1 MSFSQLGLRPELLR
15 ALADSGYTTPTPI
28 QREAIPVVLAG
39 RDLMA
44 GAQTGTGKTA
54 AFVLPILQRLHE
66 APASVDRRA
75 VRALILVPTRELA
88 LQVEESVRTY
98 GVHVPLRSV
107 VVYGGASLPDQ
118 VRELEAGAEIV
129 VATPGRLLDL
139 VWRGTIDF
147 GSVEFLVLD
156 EADRMLDMGF
166 IDDIRTIISLLP
178 VQRQSLLFSAT
189 FPDSI
194 KRLTK
199 TLMRNP
205 ASVQVTPRNS
215 ATTQVEHV
223 VLRVEND
230 QKRDVLSR
238 LIRGGRVSSAL
249 VFVRTKLGAD
259 RLTNQLYRDGI
270 RVAAIHGNKAQSQ
283 RIAALDDFKAG
294 RVSVL
299 VATEVAARG
308 IDIDA
313 LPHVINYDLP
323 RSAEDYVHRIGR
335 TGRAGADG
343 IAISLVSET
352 ELPQLRE
359 IEQLIGH
366 PITVEATPPGV
377 VRHANAEGRG
387 ATGGHRR
394 AEASSHTDRSRH
406 APSGRRD
413 GGVNRARRDTGSPRR
428 STWVAMPGEQ
438 REQR

>member
-1 MSFSQLGLRPELLR
+1 MSFDQLGLRPELLR
-15 ALADSGYTTPTPI
+15 AVADSGYDTPTPI
-28 QREAIPVVLAG
+28 QREAIPVILAG

-66 APASVDRRA
+66 APAGVDRRA

-98 GVHVPLRSV
+98 GAHAPLRSV
-107 VVYGGASLPDQ
+107 TVYGGASLPDQ

-178 VQRQSLLFSAT
+178 EQRQSLLFSAT

-199 TLMRNP
+199 TLMRDP

-230 QKRDVLSR
+230 DKREVLSR
-238 LIRGGRVSSAL
+238 LIRGGRVNSAL
-249 VFVRTKLGAD
+249 VFVRTKHGAD
-259 RLTNQLYRDGI
+259 RLSNQLHRDGI

-313 LPHVINYDLP
+313 LPHVINFDLP
-323 RSAEDYVHRIGR
+323 RSADDYVHRIGR

-343 IAISLVSET
+343 IAISLVSEA

-359 IEQLIGH
+359 IEQLIGR
-366 PITVEATPPGV
+366 PIAIEPSSTP
-377 VRHANAEGRG
+377 VRHAPRPRPDDRRPERGVRGRSDG
-387 ATGGHRR
+387 PDRPRR
-394 AEASSHTDRSRH
+394 AGAASS
-406 APSGRRD
+406 G
-413 GGVNRARRDTGSPRR
+413 PRR
-428 STWVAMPGEQ
+428 TAWVGLPGERQ
-438 REQR
+438 GTG

>member
-1 MSFSQLGLRPELLR
+1 MSFDQLGLRPELLR
-15 ALADSGYTTPTPI
+15 AVADSGYDTPTPI
-28 QREAIPVVLAG
+28 QREAIPVILAG

-66 APASVDRRA
+66 APAGVDRRS

-98 GVHVPLRSV
+98 GTHVPLRSV
-107 VVYGGASLPDQ
+107 TVYGGASLPDQ

-178 VQRQSLLFSAT
+178 EQRQSLLFSAT

-199 TLMRNP
+199 TLMRDP

-230 QKRDVLSR
+230 DKREVLSR

-249 VFVRTKLGAD
+249 VFVRTKHGAD
-259 RLTNQLYRDGI
+259 RLSNQLYRDGI

-313 LPHVINYDLP
+313 LPHVINFDLP

-343 IAISLVSET
+343 IAISLVSDA

-359 IEQLIGH
+359 IEQLIGR
-366 PITVEATPPGV
+366 PISVESASTPVPS
-377 VRHANAEGRG
+377 RSRPQPSDGRRPERAFRG
-387 ATGGHRR
+387 RTGGPSRPRR
-394 AEASSHTDRSRH
+394 AAAGD
-406 APSGRRD
+406 SG
-413 GGVNRARRDTGSPRR
+413 PRR
-428 STWVAMPGEQ
+428 AAWVGLPGERQ
-438 REQR
+438 GTS

>member
-1 MSFSQLGLRPELLR
+1 MSFDQLGLRPELLR
-15 ALADSGYTTPTPI
+15 AVADSGYDTPTPI
-28 QREAIPVVLAG
+28 QREAIPVILAG

-66 APASVDRRA
+66 APAGVDRRS

-98 GVHVPLRSV
+98 GTHVPLRSV
-107 VVYGGASLPDQ
+107 TVYGGASLPDQ

-178 VQRQSLLFSAT
+178 EQRQSLLFSAT

-199 TLMRNP
+199 TLMRDP

-230 QKRDVLSR
+230 DKREVLSR

-249 VFVRTKLGAD
+249 VFVRTKHGAD
-259 RLTNQLYRDGI
+259 RLSNQLYRDGI

-313 LPHVINYDLP
+313 LPHVINFDLP

-343 IAISLVSET
+343 IAISLVSDA

-359 IEQLIGH
+359 IEQLIGR
-366 PITVEATPPGV
+366 PISVESASTPVPSRRHQHGPDGRRSERSV
-377 VRHANAEGRG
+377 RGHAGSSVRPRHAG
-387 ATGGHRR
+387 ARASGPRR
-394 AEASSHTDRSRH
+394 AA
-406 APSGRRD
+406 
-413 GGVNRARRDTGSPRR
+413 
-428 STWVAMPGEQ
+428 WVGLPGERQ
-438 REQR
+438 GSS

>member
-1 MSFSQLGLRPELLR
+1 MSFSELGLRPELLR
-15 ALADSGYTTPTPI
+15 AVAESGYRTPTPI

-66 APASVDRRA
+66 APTTVDRRA

-98 GVHVPLRSV
+98 GAHAPLRSV

-147 GSVEFLVLD
+147 GSVQFLVLD

-178 VQRQSLLFSAT
+178 EERQSLLFSAT

-199 TLMRNP
+199 SLMRDP

-223 VLRVEND
+223 VLRVEGD

-238 LIRGGRVSSAL
+238 LIRGGRVNSAL

-259 RLTNQLYRDGI
+259 RLTTQLDRDGI
-270 RVAAIHGNKAQSQ
+270 RVSAIHGNKAQSQ

-294 RVSVL
+294 RVRVL

-343 IAISLVSET
+343 IAISLVSDA

-359 IEQLIGH
+359 IERLIGR
-366 PITVEATPPGV
+366 PIAVEPVPGAV
-377 VRHANAEGRG
+377 NRETGPDRRG
-387 ATGGHRR
+387 SSGGNRR
-394 AEASSHTDRSRH
+394 SPDRPRNSGL
-406 APSGRRD
+406 GRRD
-413 GGVNRARRDTGSPRR
+413 GGGNRGRREPGAARR
-428 STWVAMPGEQ
+428 STWVALPGEQ
-438 REQR
+438 REIN

>member
-1 MSFSQLGLRPELLR
+1 
-15 ALADSGYTTPTPI
+15 
-28 QREAIPVVLAG
+28 
-39 RDLMA
+39 
-44 GAQTGTGKTA
+44 
-54 AFVLPILQRLHE
+54 
-66 APASVDRRA
+66 
-75 VRALILVPTRELA
+75 
-88 LQVEESVRTY
+88 
-98 GVHVPLRSV
+98 
-107 VVYGGASLPDQ
+107 
-118 VRELEAGAEIV
+118 V

-178 VQRQSLLFSAT
+178 EQRQSLLFSAT

-199 TLMRNP
+199 TLMRDP
-205 ASVQVTPRNS
+205 ATVQVTPRNS
-215 ATTQVEHV
+215 ATTQVAHV
-223 VLRVEND
+223 VIRVEND
-230 QKRDVLSR
+230 DKREVLSR

-249 VFVRTKLGAD
+249 VFVRTKHGAD
-259 RLTNQLYRDGI
+259 RLSNQLYRDGI

-313 LPHVINYDLP
+313 LPHVVNFDLP

-343 IAISLVSET
+343 IAISLVSEA

-359 IEQLIGH
+359 IEQLIGRTI
-366 PITVEATPPGV
+366 PVESSSTPVSRDP
-377 VRHANAEGRG
+377 RPQADGRQSG
-387 ATGGHRR
+387 NGFRGRASGSGRPRR
-394 AEASSHTDRSRH
+394 AG
-406 APSGRRD
+406 PSGS
-413 GGVNRARRDTGSPRR
+413 GPRR
-428 STWVAMPGEQ
+428 AAWVGLPGERQ
-438 REQR
+438 GAG

>member
-1 MSFSQLGLRPELLR
+1 
-15 ALADSGYTTPTPI
+15 
-28 QREAIPVVLAG
+28 
-39 RDLMA
+39 
-44 GAQTGTGKTA
+44 
-54 AFVLPILQRLHE
+54 LPSRH
-66 APASVDRRA
+66 
-75 VRALILVPTRELA
+75 
-88 LQVEESVRTY
+88 
-98 GVHVPLRSV
+98 
-107 VVYGGASLPDQ
+107 GASLPDQ

-178 VQRQSLLFSAT
+178 EQRQSLLFSAT

-199 TLMRNP
+199 TLMRDP
-205 ASVQVTPRNS
+205 ATVQVTPRNS
-215 ATTQVEHV
+215 ATTQVAHV
-223 VLRVEND
+223 VIRVEND
-230 QKRDVLSR
+230 DKREVLSR

-249 VFVRTKLGAD
+249 VFVRTKHGAD
-259 RLTNQLYRDGI
+259 RLSNQLFRDGI

-313 LPHVINYDLP
+313 LPHVINFDLP

-343 IAISLVSET
+343 IAISWS
-352 ELPQLRE
+352 PRPSSRSCARSSSSS
-359 IEQLIGH
+359 GDRSRSSRRARRC
-366 PITVEATPPGV
+366 PTVPARGPMAGDPSAPPV
-377 VRHANAEGRG
+377 VARPARAGRG
-387 ATGGHRR
+387 ARGR
-394 AEASSHTDRSRH
+394 AAPARALPRGSGSPASAR
-406 APSGRRD
+406 APADESADAQGSLTPGKPPSAERAGPRRD
-413 GGVNRARRDTGSPRR
+413 RLRRLRGIVSGLAAPVQPAGSAAIRSSAGPCRCRGACFRR
-428 STWVAMPGEQ
+428 EAPCPA
-438 REQR
+438 

>member
-1 MSFSQLGLRPELLR
+1 MSFDQLGLRPELLR
-15 ALADSGYTTPTPI
+15 AVADSGYDTPTPI
-28 QREAIPVVLAG
+28 QREAIPVILAG

-66 APASVDRRA
+66 APASIDRRA

-98 GVHVPLRSV
+98 GTHLPLRSV
-107 VVYGGASLPDQ
+107 TVYGGASLPDQ

-178 VQRQSLLFSAT
+178 ERRQSLLFSAT

-199 TLMRNP
+199 TLMRDP

-230 QKRDVLSR
+230 DKREVLSR

-249 VFVRTKLGAD
+249 VFVRTKHGAD
-259 RLTNQLYRDGI
+259 RLSNQLYRDGI

-313 LPHVINYDLP
+313 LPHVINFDLP

-343 IAISLVSET
+343 IAISLVSNA

-359 IEQLIGH
+359 IEQLIGR
-366 PITVEATPPGV
+366 PIPVESASTPVPSRPRQHGSDGRRSERSV
-377 VRHANAEGRG
+377 RGRAGGSARPRHAG
-387 ATGGHRR
+387 ARAPGPRR
-394 AEASSHTDRSRH
+394 AA
-406 APSGRRD
+406 
-413 GGVNRARRDTGSPRR
+413 
-428 STWVAMPGEQ
+428 WVGLPGERQ
-438 REQR
+438 GTS

>member
-1 MSFSQLGLRPELLR
+1 MSFDQLGLRPELLR
-15 ALADSGYTTPTPI
+15 AVADSGYDTPTPI
-28 QREAIPVVLAG
+28 QREAIPVILAG

-66 APASVDRRA
+66 APASVDRRS

-98 GVHVPLRSV
+98 GTHVPLRSV
-107 VVYGGASLPDQ
+107 TVYGGASLPDQ

-178 VQRQSLLFSAT
+178 EQRQSLLFSAT

-199 TLMRNP
+199 ALMRDP

-215 ATTQVEHV
+215 ATTQVAHV
-223 VLRVEND
+223 VIRAEND
-230 QKRDVLSR
+230 DKREVLSR

-249 VFVRTKLGAD
+249 VFVRTKHGAD
-259 RLTNQLYRDGI
+259 RLSNQLFRDGI

-313 LPHVINYDLP
+313 LPHVINFDLP

-343 IAISLVSET
+343 IAISLVSDA

-359 IEQLIGH
+359 IEQLIGG
-366 PITVEATPPGV
+366 PIPVESSSTHVPSRPQTS
-377 VRHANAEGRG
+377 AEGRRPERAFRG
-387 ATGGHRR
+387 RTSGPGRPRR
-394 AEASSHTDRSRH
+394 AGTDG
-406 APSGRRD
+406 SG
-413 GGVNRARRDTGSPRR
+413 PR
-428 STWVAMPGEQ
+428 STAWVGLPGERQ
-438 REQR
+438 GTR

>member
-1 MSFSQLGLRPELLR
+1 MSFDQLGLRPELLR
-15 ALADSGYTTPTPI
+15 AVADSGYHTPTPI

-66 APASVDRRA
+66 APADIDRRS

-98 GVHVPLRSV
+98 GTHVPLRSV
-107 VVYGGASLPDQ
+107 TVYGGASLPDQ

-178 VQRQSLLFSAT
+178 EQRQSLLFSAT
-189 FPDSI
+189 FPDTI

-199 TLMRNP
+199 TLMRDP
-205 ASVQVTPRNS
+205 ATVQVTPRNS

-223 VLRVEND
+223 VIRVEND
-230 QKRDVLSR
+230 DKRSVLSR
-238 LIRGGRVSSAL
+238 LIRDGRVSSAL
-249 VFVRTKLGAD
+249 VFVRTKHGAD
-259 RLTNQLYRDGI
+259 RLSNQLYRDGI

-294 RVSVL
+294 RVKVL

-313 LPHVINYDLP
+313 LPHVVNFDLP

-335 TGRAGADG
+335 TGRAGAEG
-343 IAISLVSET
+343 IAISLVSEA

-359 IEQLIGH
+359 IEQLIGRR
-366 PITVEATPPGV
+366 IDVEDAGVGTPHRPSSGSA
-377 VRHANAEGRG
+377 HGRQAPRPQALRG
-387 ATGGHRR
+387 NRTL
-394 AEASSHTDRSRH
+394 DRSR
-406 APSGRRD
+406 SG
-413 GGVNRARRDTGSPRR
+413 SRR
-428 STWVAMPGEQ
+428 SGPNRSGPRSATWVGLPGERQ
-438 REQR
+438 GTS

>member
-1 MSFSQLGLRPELLR
+1 MSFDQLGLRPELLR
-15 ALADSGYTTPTPI
+15 AVADSGYHTPTPI

-66 APASVDRRA
+66 APADIDRRS

-98 GVHVPLRSV
+98 GTHVPLRSV
-107 VVYGGASLPDQ
+107 TVYGGASLPDQ

-178 VQRQSLLFSAT
+178 EQRQSLLFSAT
-189 FPDSI
+189 FPDTI
-194 KRLTK
+194 KRLTR
-199 TLMRNP
+199 TLMRDP
-205 ASVQVTPRNS
+205 ATVQVTPRNS

-223 VLRVEND
+223 VIRVEND
-230 QKRDVLSR
+230 DKRSVLSR
-238 LIRGGRVSSAL
+238 LIRDGRVSSAL
-249 VFVRTKLGAD
+249 VFVRTKHGAD
-259 RLTNQLYRDGI
+259 RLTGQLFRDGI
-270 RVAAIHGNKAQSQ
+270 RVATIHGNKAQSQ

-294 RVSVL
+294 RVSIL

-313 LPHVINYDLP
+313 LPHVVNYDLP

-335 TGRAGADG
+335 TGRAGATG
-343 IAISLVSET
+343 IAISLVSEK

-359 IEQLIGH
+359 IEQLIGR
-366 PITVEATPPGV
+366 PIVVEPMPADAPRTAGDAARSRTGHAGSRRRPTDDRPLAFRPGRRDGAP
-377 VRHANAEGRG
+377 RHAR
-387 ATGGHRR
+387 
-394 AEASSHTDRSRH
+394 
-406 APSGRRD
+406 PSGRR
-413 GGVNRARRDTGSPRR
+413 GSGWVALPGERRDAS
-428 STWVAMPGEQ
+428 
-438 REQR
+438 

>member
-1 MSFSQLGLRPELLR
+1 MSFDQLGLRPELLR
-15 ALADSGYTTPTPI
+15 AVADSGYDTPTPI
-28 QREAIPVVLAG
+28 QREAIPVILAG

-66 APASVDRRA
+66 APASVDRRS

-98 GVHVPLRSV
+98 GTHVPLRSV
-107 VVYGGASLPDQ
+107 TVYGGASLPDQ

-178 VQRQSLLFSAT
+178 EQRQSLLFSAT

-199 TLMRNP
+199 TLMRDP
-205 ASVQVTPRNS
+205 ATVQVTPRNS
-215 ATTQVEHV
+215 ATTQVAHV
-223 VLRVEND
+223 VIRVEND
-230 QKRDVLSR
+230 DKREVLSR

-249 VFVRTKLGAD
+249 VFVRTKHGAD
-259 RLTNQLYRDGI
+259 RLSNQLYRDGV

-313 LPHVINYDLP
+313 LPHVVNFDLP

-343 IAISLVSET
+343 IAISLVSDA

-359 IEQLIGH
+359 IEQLIGR
-366 PITVEATPPGV
+366 PIPVESASTPVAQGP
-377 VRHANAEGRG
+377 RPQADGRRPERPFRPRASGPSRPRRTG
-387 ATGGHRR
+387 ASGSGPRR
-394 AEASSHTDRSRH
+394 AA
-406 APSGRRD
+406 
-413 GGVNRARRDTGSPRR
+413 
-428 STWVAMPGEQ
+428 WVGLPGERQ
-438 REQR
+438 GTS

>member
-1 MSFSQLGLRPELLR
+1 
-15 ALADSGYTTPTPI
+15 
-28 QREAIPVVLAG
+28 
-39 RDLMA
+39 MA

-66 APASVDRRA
+66 APPGVDRRS

-98 GVHVPLRSV
+98 GTHVPLRSV
-107 VVYGGASLPDQ
+107 TVYGGASLPDQ

-178 VQRQSLLFSAT
+178 EERQSLLFSAT
-189 FPDSI
+189 FPDGI

-199 TLMRNP
+199 TLMRDP
-205 ASVQVTPRNS
+205 ATVQVTPRNS
-215 ATTQVEHV
+215 ATTQVAHV
-223 VLRVEND
+223 VIRAEND
-230 QKRDVLSR
+230 DKREVLSR

-249 VFVRTKLGAD
+249 VFVRTKHGAD
-259 RLTNQLYRDGI
+259 RLSNQLFRDGI

-294 RVSVL
+294 RVAVL

-313 LPHVINYDLP
+313 LPYVINFDLP

-343 IAISLVSET
+343 IAISLVSDA

-359 IEQLIGH
+359 IEQLIGR
-366 PITVEATPPGV
+366 PIAVESSSTPVAQGPRPRTDGRRPERASAHRGRASGPG
-377 VRHANAEGRG
+377 RPRRG
-387 ATGGHRR
+387 AASASGPRR
-394 AEASSHTDRSRH
+394 AA
-406 APSGRRD
+406 
-413 GGVNRARRDTGSPRR
+413 
-428 STWVAMPGEQ
+428 WVGLPGERQ
-438 REQR
+438 GAG